1 MVFSSGAYKSATGGS
16 LRQKALFVIVGIC
29 LLALISVGSSLWFAL
44 VTESDAAAIN
54 IAGSLRMQSW
64 RLAEQVLIPELTS
77 QEILVRLVAIYD
89 NSINSDPLVKLQNY
103 QGSLGDA
110 YRLVSEQWYVQMR
123 PLLVSPSGY
132 EAFVYQ
138 VPGFVDRIDQMV
150 TALQIHTE
158 QKLQQLFITA
168 LFILI
173 GILGMGWMS
182 IRFVNQ
188 HLLRP
193 IDDLGAAAGKIKR
206 GDFTG
211 LLLSYDAQNEMGELT
226 QTFRGMAFEL
236 GRLYQHLEEKVTSK
250 TEALARSNHA
260 LELLYK
266 ASQNLAT
273 NPYDEELVAS
283 LIGEWQHLLHLES
296 CYLCLSDSAD
306 SIRLQRIATDRTEQP
321 CVGIH
326 CADCLKDGSQNVSV
340 DPHSWQ
346 FSLLAKQH
354 NFGFLKVS
362 VSSGNKLTEESR
374 QWLQTFSDLVAT
386 SLYQSRART
395 QEQRMLLMEERAVI
409 ARELHDSL
417 AQALSYQ
424 KIQMLRLR
432 RQLVKSNS
440 SPKVLNILDE
450 LKEGTNNAY
459 AQLRELLMTFRL
471 TLAEGDLEQALQT
484 TLDEYCQRSP
494 DIQFTLDYQL
504 RYCSINA
511 HDQIHALQIVRE
523 ALMNVVKHANA
534 GLATVHCHQT
544 ASGSLAIVIEDDGC
558 GMQNNSVASGHYGTT
573 IMRERAASMGGDLE
587 IRESSSGGTEVYLEF
602 RRPDES

>member
-1 MVFSSGAYKSATGGS
+1 MHGS

-77 QEILVRLVAIYD
+77 QEVLVRLVAIYD
-89 NSINSDPLVKLQNY
+89 NSINSDPLVKLQGH

-132 EAFVYQ
+132 ETFIYQ
-138 VPGFVDRIDQMV
+138 VPGFVDHIDQMV
-150 TALQIHTE
+150 TALQNHTE

-173 GILGMGWMS
+173 SILGMGWLS

-211 LLLSYDAQNEMGELT
+211 LQLSYNAQNEMGELT
-226 QTFRGMAFEL
+226 QTFRGMALEL
-236 GRLYQHLEEKVTSK
+236 GRLYQDLEDKVIRK
-250 TEALARSNHA
+250 TEALAQSNHA

-266 ASQNLAT
+266 ASQNLAS
-273 NPYDEELVAS
+273 NPYDEELVTS
-283 LIGEWQHLLHLES
+283 LIEEWQDLLGLDS
-296 CYLCLSDSAD
+296 CYVCLSDVAD
-306 SIRLQRIATDRTEQP
+306 STRLQKIGTDREEPSCTGGH
-321 CVGIH
+321 CV
-326 CADCLKDGSQNVSV
+326 DCIKNSSQTLSAESG
-340 DPHSWQ
+340 SWQ
-346 FSLLAKQH
+346 FALLAKEH

-362 VSSGNKLTEESR
+362 VNSEARFTGESR

-395 QEQRMLLMEERAVI
+395 QDRRMLLMEERAVI

-432 RQLVKSNS
+432 RQLVKSS
-440 SPKVLNILDE
+440 SPPNVLSILDE
-450 LKEGTNNAY
+450 LKDGTNNAY
-459 AQLRELLMTFRL
+459 AQLRELLRTFRL
-471 TLAEGDLEQALQT
+471 TLAEGDLEQALQK
-484 TLDEYCQRSP
+484 TLDEYSHRSP
-494 DIQFTLDYQL
+494 GIQFNLDYQL
-504 RYCSINA
+504 RYCSIDA

-523 ALMNVVKHANA
+523 ALMNVVKHAHA
-534 GLATVHCHQT
+534 HQATVICYQT
-544 ASGSLAIVIEDDGC
+544 EAGSLAISITDDGC
-558 GMQNNSVASGHYGTT
+558 GIHSNPPVSGHYGTT
-573 IMRERAASMGGDLE
+573 IMRERASSMGGTLD
-587 IRESSSGGTEVYLEF
+587 IRASSSGGVEVYLEF
-602 RRPDES
+602 RRSEESQNE